1 MHPYL
6 QAFALHQQHATQGQM
21 PPWPVILDFHL
32 QHGHLIATPQIF
44 ILARPVS
51 LARLDIHPELIIDP
65 DPDPG
70 TFHIMAAAGTI
81 RHLFAYARAHNVR
94 HITYQRR
101 TQTKLHHLTLNH
113 SPHLSPV
120 Q

>member
-1 MHPYL
+1 MHSPYL
-6 QAFALHQQHATQGQM
+6 TAFHLYQHHATQGEM

-32 QHGHLIATPQIF
+32 QHGHLIATPHIF

-51 LARLDIHPELIIDP
+51 LARLDIHPELIIEH

-70 TFHIMAAAGTI
+70 TYHIMAAAGKL
-81 RHLFAYARAHNVR
+81 RHLLAYAHLHNVR

-101 TQTKLHHLTLNH
+101 TQSKLHHLTLP
-113 SPHLSPV
+113 SIS
-120 Q
+120 

>member
-1 MHPYL
+1 MTCPYL
-6 QAFALHQQHATQGQM
+6 TAFHLYQHHATRGDTE
-21 PPWPVILDFHL
+21 PWPHILDFHL

-51 LARLDIHPELIIDP
+51 LARPEMHPELIIEH

-70 TFHIMAAAGTI
+70 TYHIMAAAGSI
-81 RHLFAYARAHNVR
+81 RHLLAYARAHNVR

-101 TQTKLHHLTLNH
+101 TQTKLHHLTLN
-113 SPHLSPV
+113 PK
-120 Q
+120 

>member
-1 MHPYL
+1 MNPPYIL
-6 QAFALHQQHATQGQM
+6 AYHEYLGNCLDGEM
-21 PPWPVILDFHL
+21 PPWPHLLDFHL

-51 LARLDIHPELIIDP
+51 LARLDIHPELIIEH

-70 TFHIMAAAGTI
+70 TYHIMAAAGNI
-81 RHLFAYARAHNVR
+81 KHLLAYARAHNVR

-101 TQTKLHHLTLNH
+101 TQSKLHHLTLP
-113 SPHLSPV
+113 SIS
-120 Q
+120 